1 MTLEAIYYIG
11 QTIAVVAI
19 LASLIFVGMQVRQ
32 NTKQSEQANTLARA
46 QNRRELVSQY
56 KDVFKIASE
65 KPEALA
71 QIRECHQNYN
81 NAPPEAQL
89 TFAHYTHQF
98 FIMLEQALYLKMEGL
113 LDDTTLESVA
123 NALLVTLAMPG
134 GRQFWEQSKLTYNAD
149 MRSHVDLKLEER
161 GALMPPLG
169 QLFPFFGS
177 ITAKPLKQTAVTKK
191 NE

>member
-32 NTKQSEQANTLARA
+32 NTKQSEQANRLARA
-46 QNRRELVSQY
+46 QNRRELISQY

-71 QIRECHQNYN
+71 QIRECSQDYN
-81 NAPPEAQL
+81 NAPPEAQV
-89 TFAHYTHQF
+89 TFAHSTQQF
-98 FIMLEQALYLKMEGL
+98 FSILEQALYLKMEGL
-113 LDDTTLESVA
+113 LDDTTLEGIE

-149 MRSHVDLKLEER
+149 LRSHIDLKLEER
-161 GALMPPLG
+161 GAQMPPID
-169 QLFPFFGS
+169 QVFPFFGA
-177 ITAKPLKQTAVTKK
+177 ITPKPV
-191 NE
+191 E

>member
-1 MTLEAIYYIG
+1 MTLETIYYIG

-32 NTKQSEQANTLARA
+32 NTKQSEQANRLARA
-46 QNRRELVSQY
+46 QNRRELVIHY
-56 KDVFKIASE
+56 KDSFKIASE

-71 QIRECHQNYN
+71 HIRECYQNYN

-89 TFAHYTHQF
+89 TFAYFTHQF
-98 FIMLEQALYLKMEGL
+98 FIIAEQAVYLKMEGL
-113 LDDTTLESVA
+113 LDDVTHEAAENV
-123 NALLVTLAMPG
+123 LLLTLATPG
-134 GRQFWEQSKLTYNAD
+134 GRQYWEQSKLAHNPALI
-149 MRSHVDLKLEER
+149 SNVDLKLEER
-161 GALMPPLG
+161 GDQIPPID

-177 ITAKPLKQTAVTKK
+177 IAAKPLKQTAVTKK

>member
-32 NTKQSEQANTLARA
+32 NTKQSEQANRLARA
-46 QNRRELVSQY
+46 QNRRELISQY

-71 QIRECHQNYN
+71 QMRECFQDYN
-81 NAPPEAQL
+81 NAPPEAQV
-89 TFAHYTHQF
+89 TFAHSTQQF
-98 FIMLEQALYLKMEGL
+98 FVILEQALYLKMEGL
-113 LDDTTLESVA
+113 LDETMLEGIE

-161 GALMPPLG
+161 GAQMPPMN
-169 QLFPFFGS
+169 QLFPFFGA
-177 ITAKPLKQTAVTKK
+177 ITRKPVELTAVTKK